1 MFVIDNQLKTAK
13 NYFSEQLKNLFSS
26 TEINSMWKE
35 IICFRLNWNHSD
47 FILNTTSRLS
57 ESDLLFIRSYV
68 HRLKNNEPFQYIHG
82 TTTFFGLE
90 LKCDKR
96 ALIPRP
102 ETEEL
107 VAWVVEFGP
116 YKTIVDLCT
125 GSGCIALGLKS
136 KFSESD
142 ITGLDI
148 SMNALSLAQENSKL
162 TNLDVE
168 FILADVLNINGD
180 LLDQKW
186 DCIISNPPY
195 IPTNE
200 RESIAENVLNFEP
213 EISLFVGNDNPL
225 IFYKAIVEYAKSNLS
240 ENGILFFEIHPNFS
254 AEISDLLKLKGF
266 INIQLRKD
274 LQGKNRMIKAQN
286 A

>member
-13 NYFSEQLKNLFSS
+13 NYFSEQLKNLFTA
-26 TEINSMWKE
+26 TEIISMWKE
-35 IICFRLNWNHSD
+35 IICLRLKWNSSD
-47 FILNTTSRLS
+47 FILNTNYRLS
-57 ESDLLFIRSYV
+57 ESDLLFIRNYV
-68 HRLKNNEPFQYIHG
+68 HRLKKNEPFQYIHG

-107 VAWVVEFGP
+107 VAWTVEFGP
-116 YKTIVDLCT
+116 YNRISDLFT

-136 KFSESD
+136 KFPDSNV
-142 ITGLDI
+142 TGLDI
-148 SMNALSLAQENSKL
+148 STDALSLAKENSKL
-162 TNLDVE
+162 TNLYVE
-168 FILADVLNINGD
+168 FIHADVLNISGD
-180 LLDQKW
+180 FSDKKW

-195 IPTNE
+195 IPYYE
-200 RESIAENVLNFEP
+200 KESIAENVLNFEP
-213 EISLFVGNDNPL
+213 EISLFVENDNPI
-225 IFYKAIVEYAKSNLS
+225 IFYEAIVKYAKSNLS
-240 ENGILFFEIHPNFS
+240 ENGFLFFEIHPNFS

-266 INIQLRKD
+266 INIELRKD
-274 LQGKNRMIKAQN
+274 LQGKKRMIKAQN

>member
-13 NYFSEQLKNLFSS
+13 NYFTEQLKNLFSS

-35 IICFRLNWNHSD
+35 IICLRLKWNHSD

-68 HRLKNNEPFQYIHG
+68 HRIQNNEPFQHIHG
-82 TTTFFGLE
+82 TTIFFGLE
-90 LKCDKR
+90 LICDKR

-107 VAWVVEFGP
+107 VAWAVAFGP
-116 YKTIVDLCT
+116 YKTIADICT

-136 KFSESD
+136 KFSESNV
-142 ITGLDI
+142 IGIDI
-148 SMNALSLAQENSKL
+148 STDALSLAKENSKL
-162 TNLDVE
+162 TNLNVE
-168 FILADVLNINGD
+168 FIHADVLNINEGFSD
-180 LLDQKW
+180 KKW

-200 RESIAENVLNFEP
+200 RESLAENVLNFEP
-213 EISLFVGNDNPL
+213 EVALFVEDDNP
-225 IFYKAIVEYAKSNLS
+225 IMFYEAIIKYAKSNLS
-240 ENGILFFEIHPNFS
+240 ENGFLFFEIHPDFS

-266 INIQLRKD
+266 INIELRKD

>member
-13 NYFSEQLKNLFSS
+13 NYFSEQLKNLFTS

-35 IICFRLNWNHSD
+35 ITCFRFNWNASD

-57 ESDLLFIRSYV
+57 ESDLLFIRTYV

-82 TTTFFGLE
+82 TTIFFGLE
-90 LKCDKR
+90 LICDKR

-107 VAWVVEFGP
+107 VAWAVEFGP

-148 SMNALSLAQENSKL
+148 STDALSLAQENSKL
-162 TNLDVE
+162 TNLDIE
-168 FILADVLNINGD
+168 FNHADVLNINKYF
-180 LLDQKW
+180 LDKKW

-195 IPTNE
+195 IPTHE
-200 RESIAENVLNFEP
+200 KESIAENVLNFEP
-213 EISLFVGNDNPL
+213 EISLFFENENPI
-225 IFYKAIVEYAKSNLS
+225 IFYEAIIKYANSNLS
-240 ENGILFFEIHPNFS
+240 ENGFLFFEIHPDF
-254 AEISDLLKLKGF
+254 AVEISDLLNLKGF
-266 INIQLRKD
+266 INIELRKD

>member
-1 MFVIDNQLKTAK
+1 MFVVDNQLKTAK
-13 NYFSEQLKNLFSS
+13 NYFSEQLKNLFTS

-35 IICFRLNWNHSD
+35 IICFRFNWNASD
-47 FILNTTSRLS
+47 FILNTTFRLS

-68 HRLKNNEPFQYIHG
+68 HRLKKNEPFQYIHG
-82 TTTFFGLE
+82 ITTFFGVE

-107 VAWVVEFGP
+107 VAWVVESGP
-116 YKTIVDLCT
+116 YKTIADLCT
-125 GSGCIALGLKS
+125 GSGCIALGIKS
-136 KFSESD
+136 IFSESNV
-142 ITGLDI
+142 TGLDI
-148 SMNALSLAQENSKL
+148 STDALSLAKENSKL
-162 TNLDVE
+162 TNLNVE
-168 FILADVLNINGD
+168 FIHADVLNINRD

-195 IPTNE
+195 IPSNE
-200 RESIAENVLNFEP
+200 RESLAENVLNFEP

-240 ENGILFFEIHPNFS
+240 ENGILFFEIHPDFS

-266 INIQLRKD
+266 INIELRKD

-286 A
+286 P

>member
-1 MFVIDNQLKTAK
+1 MFVIDNQLKTVK
-13 NYFSEQLKNLFSS
+13 NYFTEQLKNLFTS

-35 IICFRLNWNHSD
+35 IICLRLKWNPSD
-47 FILNTTSRLS
+47 YILNTTFRLS

-68 HRLKNNEPFQYIHG
+68 HRLQNNEPFQYIHE

-107 VAWVVEFGP
+107 VAWAVEFGP
-116 YKTIVDLCT
+116 YKTIADLCT

-136 KFSESD
+136 IFSESNV
-142 ITGLDI
+142 IGLDI
-148 SMNALSLAQENSKL
+148 SMDALSLAQENSKL
-162 TNLDVE
+162 NNLNVD
-168 FILADVLNINGD
+168 FIHADILNIND
-180 LLDQKW
+180 NLLNKKY
-186 DCIISNPPY
+186 DCIVSNPPY
-195 IPTNE
+195 IPSNE
-200 RESIAENVLNFEP
+200 RETMAENVLNFEP
-213 EISLFVGNDNPL
+213 EISLFVENDNPIL
-225 IFYKAIVEYAKSNLS
+225 FYEAIVKYAKSNLS
-240 ENGILFFEIHPNFS
+240 ENGILFFEIHPDFS
-254 AEISDLLKLKGF
+254 AEISDLLNLKGF
-266 INIQLRKD
+266 INIELRKD

>member
-13 NYFSEQLKNLFSS
+13 NYFSEQLKNLFTS

-35 IICFRLNWNHSD
+35 IICFRFNWNASD
-47 FILNTTSRLS
+47 FILNSTFRLS

-68 HRLKNNEPFQYIHG
+68 HRLKKNEPFQYIHG
-82 TTTFFGLE
+82 ITTFFGVE

-107 VAWVVEFGP
+107 VAWVVESGP
-116 YKTIVDLCT
+116 YKTIADLCT
-125 GSGCIALGLKS
+125 GSGCIALGIKS
-136 KFSESD
+136 IFSESNV
-142 ITGLDI
+142 TGLDI
-148 SMNALSLAQENSKL
+148 STDALSLAKENSKL
-162 TNLDVE
+162 TNLNVE
-168 FILADVLNINGD
+168 FIHADVLNINRD

-195 IPTNE
+195 IPSNE
-200 RESIAENVLNFEP
+200 RESLAENVLNFEP

-240 ENGILFFEIHPNFS
+240 ENGFLFFEIHPDFS

-266 INIQLRKD
+266 INIELRKD

>member
-13 NYFSEQLKNLFSS
+13 NYFTEQLKNLFSS

-266 INIQLRKD
+266 INIELRKD

>member
-1 MFVIDNQLKTAK
+1 MFVVDNQLKTAK
-13 NYFSEQLKNLFSS
+13 NYFSEQLKNLFTS

-35 IICFRLNWNHSD
+35 IICFRFNWNASD
-47 FILNTTSRLS
+47 FILNTTFRLS

-68 HRLKNNEPFQYIHG
+68 HRLQNNEPFQYIHG

-107 VAWVVEFGP
+107 VAWTVEFGP
-116 YKTIVDLCT
+116 HKTIADLCT

-136 KFSESD
+136 IFSESNV
-142 ITGLDI
+142 TGLDI
-148 SMNALSLAQENSKL
+148 STDALSLAKENSKL

-168 FILADVLNINGD
+168 FIHADVLNINRD

-195 IPTNE
+195 IPSNE

-240 ENGILFFEIHPNFS
+240 ENGILFFEIHPDFS

-266 INIQLRKD
+266 INIELRKD

-286 A
+286 P

>member
-1 MFVIDNQLKTAK
+1 MFVVDNQLKTAK
-13 NYFSEQLKNLFSS
+13 NYFSEKLENLFTA

-35 IICFRLNWNHSD
+35 IICLRLKWNQSD
-47 FILNTTSRLS
+47 FILNNSFRLS
-57 ESDLLFIRSYV
+57 ESDLLFIRTYV

-90 LKCDKR
+90 LICDKR

-107 VAWVVEFGP
+107 VAWAVELGP

-148 SMNALSLAQENSKL
+148 STDALSLAKENSKL

-168 FILADVLNINGD
+168 FIHADVLNINKYF
-180 LLDQKW
+180 LDKKW

-213 EISLFVGNDNPL
+213 EIALFVENKNPI
-225 IFYKAIVEYAKSNLS
+225 IFYEAIVKYAKSNLS
-240 ENGILFFEIHPNFS
+240 ENGFLFFEIHPEFS
-254 AEISDLLKLKGF
+254 AEISDLLNLKGF
-266 INIQLRKD
+266 INIELRKD

>member
-13 NYFSEQLKNLFSS
+13 NYFSEQLKNLFTS

-35 IICFRLNWNHSD
+35 IICLRLKWNQSD
-47 FILNTTSRLS
+47 FILNTTFRLS

-68 HRLKNNEPFQYIHG
+68 HRLKKNEPFQYIHG
-82 TTTFFGLE
+82 ITTFFGLE
-90 LKCDKR
+90 LICDKR

-107 VAWVVEFGP
+107 VAWTVEFGP
-116 YKTIVDLCT
+116 HKTIADLCT

-136 KFSESD
+136 KFSESNV
-142 ITGLDI
+142 TGLDF
-148 SMNALSLAQENSKL
+148 STDALSLAKENSKL

-168 FILADVLNINGD
+168 FIHADVLNINRD

-195 IPTNE
+195 IPSNE

-213 EISLFVGNDNPL
+213 EISLFVENENPI
-225 IFYKAIVEYAKSNLS
+225 IFYEAIVKYAKSNLS
-240 ENGILFFEIHPNFS
+240 ENGFLFFEIHPDFS
-254 AEISDLLKLKGF
+254 AKISDLLNLKGF
-266 INIQLRKD
+266 INIELRKD

>member
-13 NYFSEQLKNLFSS
+13 NYFSEQLKNLFTF

-35 IICFRLNWNHSD
+35 IICLRLKWNPSD
-47 FILNTTSRLS
+47 YILNTTFRLS

-68 HRLKNNEPFQYIHG
+68 HRLKKNEPFQYIHG
-82 TTTFFGLE
+82 ITTFFGLE
-90 LKCDKR
+90 LICDKR

-107 VAWVVEFGP
+107 VAWTVEFGP
-116 YKTIVDLCT
+116 HKTIADLCT

-136 KFSESD
+136 KFSESNV
-142 ITGLDI
+142 TGLDF
-148 SMNALSLAQENSKL
+148 STDALSLAKENSKL

-168 FILADVLNINGD
+168 FIHADVLNINRD

-195 IPTNE
+195 IPSNE

-213 EISLFVGNDNPL
+213 EISLFVENENPI
-225 IFYKAIVEYAKSNLS
+225 IFYEAIVKYAKSNLS
-240 ENGILFFEIHPNFS
+240 ENGFLFFEIHPDFS
-254 AEISDLLKLKGF
+254 AKISDLLNLKGF
-266 INIQLRKD
+266 INIELRKD

-286 A
+286 P

>member
-13 NYFSEQLKNLFSS
+13 NYFSEQLKNLFTS

-35 IICFRLNWNHSD
+35 IICLRLKWNHSD

-57 ESDLLFIRSYV
+57 ESDLLFIRTYV
-68 HRLKNNEPFQYIHG
+68 HRLKNNEPFQYIHEK
-82 TTTFFGLE
+82 TIFFGLE

-107 VAWVVEFGP
+107 VAWAVEFGP
-116 YKTIVDLCT
+116 YKTITDLCT

-142 ITGLDI
+142 VTGLDI
-148 SMNALSLAQENSKL
+148 STDALSLAQENSKF

-168 FILADVLNINGD
+168 FNHADILNINGD
-180 LLDQKW
+180 LLDKKW

-195 IPTNE
+195 IPSNE
-200 RESIAENVLNFEP
+200 RESLAENVLNFEP
-213 EISLFVGNDNPL
+213 EISLFVENDNPL
-225 IFYKAIVEYAKSNLS
+225 IFYKAIVQYAKSNLS
-240 ENGILFFEIHPNFS
+240 ENGFLFFEIHPDFS
-254 AEISDLLKLKGF
+254 AEISDLLKHKGF
-266 INIQLRKD
+266 INIELRKD

>member
-240 ENGILFFEIHPNFS
+240 ENGILFFEIHPDFS

-266 INIQLRKD
+266 INIELRKD

>member
-13 NYFSEQLKNLFSS
+13 NYFSEQLKNLFTS

-35 IICFRLNWNHSD
+35 IICLRLKWNPSD
-47 FILNTTSRLS
+47 YILNTTFRLS

-68 HRLKNNEPFQYIHG
+68 HRLKKNEPFQYIHG

-90 LKCDKR
+90 LICDKR

-107 VAWVVEFGP
+107 VAWAVEFGP
-116 YKTIVDLCT
+116 YKTIVDICT

-136 KFSESD
+136 KFSESNV
-142 ITGLDI
+142 TGLDI
-148 SMNALSLAQENSKL
+148 STDALSLAKENSKL

-168 FILADVLNINGD
+168 FIHADVLNINRD

-195 IPTNE
+195 IPSNE

-213 EISLFVGNDNPL
+213 EISLFVENENPI
-225 IFYKAIVEYAKSNLS
+225 IFYEAIVKYAKSNLS
-240 ENGILFFEIHPNFS
+240 ENGFLFFEIHPDFS
-254 AEISDLLKLKGF
+254 AKISDLLNLKGF
-266 INIQLRKD
+266 INIELRKD

-286 A
+286 P

>member
-1 MFVIDNQLKTAK
+1 MFVVDNQLKTAK
-13 NYFSEQLKNLFSS
+13 NYFSEQLKNLFTS

-35 IICFRLNWNHSD
+35 IICFRFNWNASD
-47 FILNTTSRLS
+47 FILNTTFRLS

-68 HRLKNNEPFQYIHG
+68 HRLKKNEPFQYIHG

-90 LKCDKR
+90 LICDKR

-107 VAWVVEFGP
+107 VAWAVEFGP

-142 ITGLDI
+142 ITGVDI
-148 SMNALSLAQENSKL
+148 SADALSLAKENSKL
-162 TNLDVE
+162 NNLDVE
-168 FILADVLNINGD
+168 FIHADVFNMNAD

-195 IPTNE
+195 IPFNE

-213 EISLFVGNDNPL
+213 EISLFVENYNPI
-225 IFYKAIVEYAKSNLS
+225 IFYEVIVKYAKSNLS
-240 ENGILFFEIHPNFS
+240 ENGVLFFEIHPDFS

-266 INIQLRKD
+266 INIELRKD

>member
-1 MFVIDNQLKTAK
+1 MFVFDNQLKTAK
-13 NYFSEQLKNLFSS
+13 NYFSEQLKNLFTS

-35 IICFRLNWNHSD
+35 IICFRLKWNRSD
-47 FILNTTSRLS
+47 FILNTTFRLS

-90 LKCDKR
+90 LICDKR

-107 VAWVVEFGP
+107 VAWAVEFGP

-136 KFSESD
+136 KFSESY

-148 SMNALSLAQENSKL
+148 SADALSLARENSKL

-168 FILADVLNINGD
+168 FNNADVLNINGD
-180 LLDQKW
+180 LLDKKW
-186 DCIISNPPY
+186 GCIISNPPY

-213 EISLFVGNDNPL
+213 EISLFVENENPI
-225 IFYKAIVEYAKSNLS
+225 IFFEAIIKYAKSNLL
-240 ENGILFFEIHPNFS
+240 ENGFLFFEIHPEFS
-254 AEISDLLKLKGF
+254 AEISDLLNLKGF
-266 INIQLRKD
+266 INIELRKD

>member
-13 NYFSEQLKNLFSS
+13 NYFSEQLKNLFTS

-35 IICFRLNWNHSD
+35 IICLRLKWNHSD

-57 ESDLLFIRSYV
+57 ESDLLFIRTYV
-68 HRLKNNEPFQYIHG
+68 HRLKNNEPFQYIHEK
-82 TTTFFGLE
+82 TIFFGLE

-107 VAWVVEFGP
+107 VAWAVEFGP
-116 YKTIVDLCT
+116 YKTITDLCT

-136 KFSESD
+136 KFSESYV
-142 ITGLDI
+142 IGLDI
-148 SMNALSLAQENSKL
+148 STDALSLAQENSKF

-168 FILADVLNINGD
+168 FNHADILNINGD
-180 LLDQKW
+180 LLDKKW

-195 IPTNE
+195 IPSNE
-200 RESIAENVLNFEP
+200 RESLAENVLNFEP
-213 EISLFVGNDNPL
+213 EISLFVENDNPL

-240 ENGILFFEIHPNFS
+240 ENGFLFFEIHPDFS
-254 AEISDLLKLKGF
+254 AEISDLLKHKGF
-266 INIQLRKD
+266 INIELRKD

>member
-13 NYFSEQLKNLFSS
+13 NYFSEQLKNLFTS

-35 IICFRLNWNHSD
+35 IICLRLNWNHSD
-47 FILNTTSRLS
+47 FILNTTFRLS

-82 TTTFFGLE
+82 TTIFFGLE
-90 LKCDKR
+90 LICDKR

-107 VAWVVEFGP
+107 VAWAVEFGP

-136 KFSESD
+136 KFSESNV
-142 ITGLDI
+142 TGLDI
-148 SMNALSLAQENSKL
+148 SSDALSLAIENSKL
-162 TNLDVE
+162 TNLVVE
-168 FILADVLNINGD
+168 FNHADVLNINGD
-180 LLDQKW
+180 LLNRKW

-213 EISLFVGNDNPL
+213 EVALFVGNYNPI
-225 IFYKAIVEYAKSNLS
+225 IFYEAIVKYAESNLS
-240 ENGILFFEIHPNFS
+240 ENGFLFFEIHPDFS

-266 INIQLRKD
+266 INIELRKD

>member
-13 NYFSEQLKNLFSS
+13 NYFSEQLKNLFTS

-35 IICFRLNWNHSD
+35 IICLRLKWNPSD
-47 FILNTTSRLS
+47 YILNTTFRLS

-68 HRLKNNEPFQYIHG
+68 HRLKKNEPFQYIHG
-82 TTTFFGLE
+82 ITTFFGLE
-90 LKCDKR
+90 LICDKR

-107 VAWVVEFGP
+107 VAWTVEFGP
-116 YKTIVDLCT
+116 HKTIADLCT

-136 KFSESD
+136 KFSESNV
-142 ITGLDI
+142 TGLDF
-148 SMNALSLAQENSKL
+148 STDALSLAKENSKL

-168 FILADVLNINGD
+168 FIHADVLNINRD

-195 IPTNE
+195 IPSNE

-213 EISLFVGNDNPL
+213 EISLFVENENPI
-225 IFYKAIVEYAKSNLS
+225 IFYEAIVKYAKSNLS
-240 ENGILFFEIHPNFS
+240 ENGFLFFEIHPDFS

-266 INIQLRKD
+266 INIELRKD

-286 A
+286 P

>member
-1 MFVIDNQLKTAK
+1 MFVVDNQLKTAK
-13 NYFSEQLKNLFSS
+13 NYFSEQLKNLFTS

-35 IICFRLNWNHSD
+35 IICFRFNWNASD

-68 HRLKNNEPFQYIHG
+68 HRLKKNEPFQYIHG
-82 TTTFFGLE
+82 ITTFFGLE

-107 VAWVVEFGP
+107 VAWAVEFGP
-116 YKTIVDLCT
+116 YKTITDLCT

-136 KFSESD
+136 IFSESNV
-142 ITGLDI
+142 IGLDI
-148 SMNALSLAQENSKL
+148 STDALSLAKENSKL

-168 FILADVLNINGD
+168 FIHADVLNINRD

-195 IPTNE
+195 IPSNE

-213 EISLFVGNDNPL
+213 EISLFVENENPI
-225 IFYKAIVEYAKSNLS
+225 IFYEAIVKYAKSNLS
-240 ENGILFFEIHPNFS
+240 ENGFLFFEIHPDFS
-254 AEISDLLKLKGF
+254 AGISDLLKLKGF
-266 INIQLRKD
+266 INIELRKD

>member
-13 NYFSEQLKNLFSS
+13 NYFSEQLKNLFTS

-35 IICFRLNWNHSD
+35 IICFRFNWNASD
-47 FILNTTSRLS
+47 FILNTTFRLS

-68 HRLKNNEPFQYIHG
+68 HRLKKNEPFQYIHG

-90 LKCDKR
+90 LICDKR

-107 VAWVVEFGP
+107 VAWAVEFGP
-116 YKTIVDLCT
+116 YKRIADLCA

-136 KFSESD
+136 KFSESNV
-142 ITGLDI
+142 TGLDI
-148 SMNALSLAQENSKL
+148 STDALSLAKENSKL

-168 FILADVLNINGD
+168 FIHADVLNINRD
-180 LLDQKW
+180 LLVKKW

-195 IPTNE
+195 IPSNE

-213 EISLFVGNDNPL
+213 EISLFVGNENPI
-225 IFYKAIVEYAKSNLS
+225 IFYEAIVKYAKSNLS
-240 ENGILFFEIHPNFS
+240 ENGFLFFEIHPDFS

-266 INIQLRKD
+266 INIEQRKD

-286 A
+286 P

>member
-13 NYFSEQLKNLFSS
+13 NYFTEQLKNLFSS

-35 IICFRLNWNHSD
+35 IICLRLNWNHSD

-68 HRLKNNEPFQYIHG
+68 HRLKKNEPFQYIHG
-82 TTTFFGLE
+82 ITTFFGLE
-90 LKCDKR
+90 LICDKR

-107 VAWVVEFGP
+107 VAWAAEFGP
-116 YKTIVDLCT
+116 YKTIADLCA

-142 ITGLDI
+142 ITGVDI
-148 SMNALSLAQENSKL
+148 SADALSLAKENSKL
-162 TNLDVE
+162 NNLDVE
-168 FILADVLNINGD
+168 FIHADVFNMNAD
-180 LLDQKW
+180 LLVKKW

-195 IPTNE
+195 IPFNE

-213 EISLFVGNDNPL
+213 EISLFVENYNPI
-225 IFYKAIVEYAKSNLS
+225 IFYEAIVKYAKSNLS
-240 ENGILFFEIHPNFS
+240 ENGVLFFEIHPDFS

-266 INIQLRKD
+266 INIELMKD

>member
-13 NYFSEQLKNLFSS
+13 NYFSEQLKNLFTS

-35 IICFRLNWNHSD
+35 IICLRLNWNHSD
-47 FILNTTSRLS
+47 FILNTTFRLS

-82 TTTFFGLE
+82 ITTFFGLE
-90 LKCDKR
+90 LICDNR

-107 VAWVVEFGP
+107 VAWAVEFGP
-116 YKTIVDLCT
+116 YKTIADLCT

-136 KFSESD
+136 IFSESNV
-142 ITGLDI
+142 TGLDI
-148 SMNALSLAQENSKL
+148 STDALSLAKENSKL
-162 TNLDVE
+162 TNLNVE
-168 FILADVLNINGD
+168 FIHADVLNINRD

-195 IPTNE
+195 IPSNE
-200 RESIAENVLNFEP
+200 RESLAENVLNFEP
-213 EISLFVGNDNPL
+213 EISLFVENENPI
-225 IFYKAIVEYAKSNLS
+225 IFYEAIIKYANSNLS
-240 ENGILFFEIHPNFS
+240 ENGFLFFEIHPDFS
-254 AEISDLLKLKGF
+254 VEISDLLKLKGF
-266 INIQLRKD
+266 INIELRKD

-286 A
+286 P

>member
-35 IICFRLNWNHSD
+35 IICLRLNWNHSD

-68 HRLKNNEPFQYIHG
+68 HRIQNNEPFQYIHG

-107 VAWVVEFGP
+107 VAWAVEFGP
-116 YKTIVDLCT
+116 YQTITDLCT

-136 KFSESD
+136 KFSESNV
-142 ITGLDI
+142 TGLDI
-148 SMNALSLAQENSKL
+148 SSDALSLAKENSKL
-162 TNLDVE
+162 TNLDIE
-168 FILADVLNINGD
+168 FIHADVLNINRD

-195 IPTNE
+195 IPSNE
-200 RESIAENVLNFEP
+200 RESLAENVLNFEP

-240 ENGILFFEIHPNFS
+240 ENGILFFEIHPDFS

-266 INIQLRKD
+266 INIELRKD

-286 A
+286 P

>member
-13 NYFSEQLKNLFSS
+13 NYFSEQLKNLFTS

-35 IICFRLNWNHSD
+35 IICLRLKWNQSD
-47 FILNTTSRLS
+47 FILNTTLRLS

-68 HRLKNNEPFQYIHG
+68 HRLKKNEPFQYIHG
-82 TTTFFGLE
+82 ITTFFGLE
-90 LKCDKR
+90 LICDKR

-107 VAWVVEFGP
+107 VAWTVEFGP
-116 YKTIVDLCT
+116 HKTIADLCT

-136 KFSESD
+136 KFSESNV
-142 ITGLDI
+142 TGLDF
-148 SMNALSLAQENSKL
+148 STDALSLAKENSKL

-168 FILADVLNINGD
+168 FIHADVLNINRD

-195 IPTNE
+195 IPSNE

-213 EISLFVGNDNPL
+213 EISLFVENENPI
-225 IFYKAIVEYAKSNLS
+225 IFYEAIVKYAKSNLS
-240 ENGILFFEIHPNFS
+240 ENGFLFFEIHPDFS
-254 AEISDLLKLKGF
+254 AKISDLLNLKGF
-266 INIQLRKD
+266 INIELRKD

-286 A
+286 P

>member
-13 NYFSEQLKNLFSS
+13 NYFTEQLKNLFSS

-35 IICFRLNWNHSD
+35 IICFRFNWNASD
-47 FILNTTSRLS
+47 FILNTTFRLS

-68 HRLKNNEPFQYIHG
+68 HRLKKNEPFQYIHG
-82 TTTFFGLE
+82 ITTFFGLE

-116 YKTIVDLCT
+116 YKTIADLCT

-136 KFSESD
+136 IFSESNV
-142 ITGLDI
+142 TGLDI
-148 SMNALSLAQENSKL
+148 STDALSLAKENSKL

-168 FILADVLNINGD
+168 FIHADVLNINRD

-195 IPTNE
+195 IPSNE
-200 RESIAENVLNFEP
+200 RESLAENVLNFEP

-240 ENGILFFEIHPNFS
+240 ENGILFFEIHPDFS

-266 INIQLRKD
+266 INIELRKD

>member
-13 NYFSEQLKNLFSS
+13 NYFSEQLENLFTA
-26 TEINSMWKE
+26 TEIYSMWKE
-35 IICFRLNWNHSD
+35 IICLRLKWNQSD
-47 FILNTTSRLS
+47 FILNNSFRLS
-57 ESDLLFIRSYV
+57 ESDLLFIRTYV

-90 LKCDKR
+90 LICDKR

-107 VAWVVEFGP
+107 VAWAVELGP
-116 YKTIVDLCT
+116 YKTIADLCA

-136 KFSESD
+136 KLSESD

-148 SMNALSLAQENSKL
+148 STDALSLAKENSKL

-168 FILADVLNINGD
+168 FIHADVLNINKYF
-180 LLDQKW
+180 LDKKW

-213 EISLFVGNDNPL
+213 EISLFVENKNPI
-225 IFYKAIVEYAKSNLS
+225 IFYEAIVKYAKSNLS
-240 ENGILFFEIHPNFS
+240 ENGFLFFEIHPDFS
-254 AEISDLLKLKGF
+254 ADISDLLNLKGF
-266 INIQLRKD
+266 INIELRKD

-286 A
+286 V

>member
-1 MFVIDNQLKTAK
+1 MFVVDNQLKTAK
-13 NYFSEQLKNLFSS
+13 NYFSEKLENLFTA

-35 IICFRLNWNHSD
+35 IICLRLKWNQSD
-47 FILNTTSRLS
+47 FILNNSFRLS
-57 ESDLLFIRSYV
+57 ESDLLFIRTYV

-90 LKCDKR
+90 LICDKR

-107 VAWVVEFGP
+107 VAWAVELGP

-142 ITGLDI
+142 ISGLDI
-148 SMNALSLAQENSKL
+148 STDALSLAKENSKL

-168 FILADVLNINGD
+168 FIHADVLNINKYF
-180 LLDQKW
+180 LDKKW

-213 EISLFVGNDNPL
+213 EIALFVENKNPI
-225 IFYKAIVEYAKSNLS
+225 IFYEAIVKYAKSNLS
-240 ENGILFFEIHPNFS
+240 ENGFLFFEIHPEFS
-254 AEISDLLKLKGF
+254 AEISDLLNLKGF
-266 INIQLRKD
+266 INIELRKD

>member
-13 NYFSEQLKNLFSS
+13 NYFSEQLKNLFSA
-26 TEINSMWKE
+26 TEIISMWKE
-35 IICFRLNWNHSD
+35 IICLRLKWNSSD
-47 FILNTTSRLS
+47 FILNTNYRLS
-57 ESDLLFIRSYV
+57 ESDLLFIRNYV
-68 HRLKNNEPFQYIHG
+68 HRLKKNEPFQYIHG

-107 VAWVVEFGP
+107 VAWAVEFGP
-116 YKTIVDLCT
+116 YKTIADICT

-136 KFSESD
+136 KFSESNV
-142 ITGLDI
+142 IGLDI
-148 SMNALSLAQENSKL
+148 SMDALTLAQENSKF

-168 FILADVLNINGD
+168 FIHADVLNINSV
-180 LLDQKW
+180 LLDKKW

-195 IPTNE
+195 IPYYE

-213 EISLFVGNDNPL
+213 EISLFVKNNNPI
-225 IFYKAIVEYAKSNLS
+225 IFYEAIVKYAKSNLS
-240 ENGILFFEIHPNFS
+240 ENGFLFFEIHPDFS
-254 AEISDLLKLKGF
+254 TEISELLNLKGF
-266 INIQLRKD
+266 INIELRKD

-286 A
+286 V